1 MNPTNLK
8 ARIKAVLAAAVI
20 GVMAMAPASAFA
32 DKLQDILKNGT
43 VRIGVLADSAPWGF
57 RDGKGELTGFD
68 IGLAKTVAA
77 DLGVT
82 LQIVEVTGAARI
94 PSLLS
99 NQIDI
104 LIAAAGA
111 TPERAQQVMFTAPY
125 VATDLGVY
133 GAPDAPD
140 FKTAQD
146 MAGATIAVARGTTLD
161 VWLTDNARGANLVR
175 FEDAASALA
184 AYSAGQTRYFAENS
198 IIAANAA
205 GATKLALK
213 FRIRQSPAHMAV
225 NQGEHNL
232 LQWLNTALFFNRLNG
247 KLAALQS
254 EFFGQTSEVPPMF

>member
-1 MNPTNLK
+1 MNVKMVNFKT
-8 ARIKAVLAAAVI
+8 ALAAVAV
-20 GVMAMAPASAFA
+20 GVMALAPVSAFA
-32 DKLQDILKNGT
+32 DKLKDILDKGT

-57 RDGKGELTGFD
+57 RDGDGKLTGFD
-68 IGLAKTVAA
+68 IGLANMVAA
-77 DLGVT
+77 DLGVK

-133 GAPDAPD
+133 GATDSPG
-140 FKTAQD
+140 FKTAAD
-146 MAGATIAVARGTTLD
+146 MAGASIAVARGTTLD
-161 VWLTDNARGANLVR
+161 VWLTDNAADAKLVR

-184 AYSAGQTRYFAENS
+184 AWSAGQTRYFAENS
-198 IIAANAA
+198 IIAANANK
-205 GATKLALK
+205 GAARLELK

-232 LQWLNTALFFNRLNG
+232 LQWLNTDLFFNRLNG
-247 KLAALQS
+247 RLDALQV
-254 EFFGQTSEVPPMF
+254 EFFGQASDVPNML